1 MLHRQKMKP
10 HLGRIG
16 LDIGSHTINA
26 VEVIERGP
34 ETIIRSAG
42 SVAIPT
48 SGRSESIEPGA
59 VTQAIK
65 SLWVSAGFRSRQ
77 VVVALPPEAVYLKW
91 LHLEAAD
98 EAELARTAKAAAA
111 RGAPFPANDAVV
123 DYRVLLSRGTVSSNV
138 HLVMLVAA
146 SAKAID
152 NLLNTVEAAGLEPV
166 AVDIGPAAALRTLTI
181 HRAAGGPLWSG
192 QPLAHCIIGAR
203 STTIA
208 VMRGSALEFVRTV
221 PVGGNDFTQCIAES
235 AGLAWNEAERA
246 KTGPG
251 VRMMD
256 GWMLLANH
264 GGEQLR
270 VPCEPA
276 VGRLAREALRSLRF
290 FRSQFAEGSYL
301 GMIGAA
307 TLSGGGALL
316 KGLEV
321 CLREQGIEVTGVVN
335 PFAGISV
342 EAEGAGVQHVGDSA
356 PAYTTAVGLAIGDYA
371 SAEQVAAAA

>member
-1 MLHRQKMKP
+1 M
-10 HLGRIG
+10 GRIG

-34 ETIIRSAG
+34 DTVIRSAG
-42 SVAIPT
+42 SASIANG
-48 SGRSESIEPGA
+48 GRSESTDPGA
-59 VTQAIK
+59 VTHAIK
-65 SLWVSAGFRSRQ
+65 GLWASAGFRSRQ
-77 VVVALPPEAVYLKW
+77 VAVALPPEAVYLKW

-98 EAELARTAKAAAA
+98 EAELAHTARAAAA

-166 AVDIGPAAALRTLTI
+166 AVDIGPAAALRTLTMQ
-181 HRAAGGPLWSG
+181 RTATGPLWSG
-192 QPLAHCIIGAR
+192 QPLAHCIVGAR

-208 VMRGSALEFVRTV
+208 VLRGTALEFVRTI

-235 AGLAWNEAERA
+235 AGLSWKDAERA
-246 KTGPG
+246 KTGHG

-256 GWMLLANH
+256 GGLLLAMH
-264 GGEQLR
+264 GGEQLK
-270 VPCEPA
+270 VPCEHA

-301 GMIGAA
+301 GMVGAA

-321 CLREQGIEVTGVVN
+321 CLQEQGIEATGVVN

-342 EAEGAGVQHVGDSA
+342 EAEGVGVQHVGDSA
-356 PAYTTAVGLAIGDYA
+356 PAYTTAVGLAIGEYTETVQPGR
-371 SAEQVAAAA
+371 S

>member
-1 MLHRQKMKP
+1 MLHRNKTKAN
-10 HLGRIG
+10 LGRIG

-34 ETIIRSAG
+34 ETVIRSAG
-42 SVAIPT
+42 SASIACG
-48 SGRSESIEPGA
+48 GRSDSPDPAA

-65 SLWVSAGFRSRQ
+65 SLCASAGFRSRQ
-77 VVVALPPEAVYLKW
+77 AVVALPPGAVYLKW
-91 LHLEAAD
+91 LHLEASD
-98 EAELARTAKAAAA
+98 EAELAQTAKAAAA

-123 DYRVLLSRGTVSSNV
+123 DYRVLLSRGAASSNV
-138 HLVMLVAA
+138 HLVMLAAA

-152 NLLNTVEAAGLEPV
+152 NLLNTVESAGLEPV
-166 AVDIGPAAALRTLTI
+166 AVDVGPAAALRTLTMQ
-181 HRAAGGPLWSG
+181 RTTRSPLWGG

-203 STTIA
+203 GTTIA
-208 VMRGSALEFVRTV
+208 VLRGTALEFVRTV
-221 PVGGNDFTQCIAES
+221 PVGGNDFTQCLVES
-235 AGLAWNEAERA
+235 AGLNWNEAERA
-246 KTGPG
+246 KTGHG
-251 VRMMD
+251 VKIVD
-256 GWMLLANH
+256 GGLLLAAH
-264 GGEQLR
+264 GGEQLK

-301 GMIGAA
+301 GMIGAV

-321 CLREQGIEVTGVVN
+321 CLQEQGIDVTGVVN

-342 EAEGAGVQHVGDSA
+342 EAEGIGVQHVGDNA
-356 PAYTTAVGLAIGDYA
+356 PAYTTAVGLAIGDYTN
-371 SAEQVAAAA
+371 SEQIADAA